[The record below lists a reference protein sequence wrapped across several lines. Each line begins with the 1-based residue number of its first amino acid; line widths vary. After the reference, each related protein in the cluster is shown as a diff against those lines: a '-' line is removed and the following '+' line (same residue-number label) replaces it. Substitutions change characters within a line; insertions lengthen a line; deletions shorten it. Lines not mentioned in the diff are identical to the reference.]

1 MDNFSKKKRIFQKN
15 KSKIPS
21 SCGSCFLVVYFL
33 EWQMINF
40 QKNNME
46 ILWNW
51 EGNRM
56 ANQWKLRAADGEDRD
71 WFLKI

>member
-1 MDNFSKKKRIFQKN
+1 
-15 KSKIPS
+15 
-21 SCGSCFLVVYFL
+21 
-33 EWQMINF
+33 
-40 QKNNME
+40 ME